1 MAKGRPSTFKQETAD
16 EICFSIIDG
25 LSLRAICQLPGMPP
39 LRTLMGWVESNEVF
53 QQQYTRARQMQADIK
68 FDDLKD
74 LAKTANP
81 DNVQCVKLQID
92 TTTPSATVDISAGAV
107 DIDGDV
113 AGTSYQTIN
122 TTGVFT
128 PVTAG
133 YVKEANAFA
142 VQPTQ
147 LLAPIGDI
155 VFNSSAARAGVI
167 KWYLRYVPLSPNS
180 RVVAAA

>member
-92 TTTPSATVDISAGAV
+92 TAKWELSKTLPKKYGEKI
-107 DIDGDV
+107 DIDMTADITTHQYEITTKDDV
-113 AGTSYQTIN
+113 DDSI
-122 TTGVFT
+122 
-128 PVTAG
+128 G
-133 YVKEANAFA
+133 YTE
-142 VQPTQ
+142 
-147 LLAPIGDI
+147 
-155 VFNSSAARAGVI
+155 S
-167 KWYLRYVPLSPNS
+167 
-180 RVVAAA
+180 